1 MKIMIL
7 GAGIYQVPLIKKV
20 KELGY
25 IAIVVSPVGNYPGLE
40 IADYI
45 VDSDTRDKEAILAAA
60 VKYGIDGILTTGT
73 DVAVPSIGYVVDKL
87 NLPGTGFLASQ
98 RSMDKALMKKCF
110 ISHNVKTAHYKEVY
124 TIAEA
129 KNEANTIGYPVMVK
143 AIDSSGSRGITKVES
158 IAEIESAFN
167 EALAVSQSTKVI
179 VEQFIEGYEIGAQAL
194 ICGDKVD
201 KVFIHN
207 DEVTQPPI
215 SVPIGHSLPVT
226 LSSNV
231 ITQCEEVIKLA
242 VKAIGLQ
249 NTVANVDLM
258 VSGNE
263 VYILE
268 IGARMGATCLPENIS
283 LYQGI
288 DIYEYLIA
296 LATANSLPIQKR
308 TSRQANASLLIFSEK
323 KGIVESI
330 NIPSRVK
337 NHPMLVE
344 LKLDVAEGDQ
354 VNAFKVGPDRL
365 GHLIVVSDTSAEAEA
380 LAKELVSSIELV
392 VK

>member
-25 IAIVVSPVGNYPGLE
+25 IAIVVSPIGNYPGLK
-40 IADYI
+40 IADHI

-60 VKYGIDGILTTGT
+60 IKYEISGILTTGT

-110 ISHNVKTAHYKEVY
+110 ISHNVKTAHYKEVH
-124 TIAEA
+124 TLVEA
-129 KNEANTIGYPVMVK
+129 KKEANFIGYPVMVK
-143 AIDSSGSRGITKVES
+143 AIDSSGSRGITKVENE
-158 IAEIESAFN
+158 AEVEPAFK
-167 EALAVSQSTKVI
+167 EALAVSQASKVI

-194 ICGDKVD
+194 VRGDKVD

-207 DEVTQPPI
+207 DVVTQPPI
-215 SVPIGHSLPVT
+215 SVPIGHSLPIT
-226 LSSNV
+226 LASSV
-231 ITQCEEVIKLA
+231 LEQCIEVINSA
-242 VKAIGLQ
+242 VKAIGLK

-258 VSGNE
+258 ICDNDVF
-263 VYILE
+263 VLE

-283 LYQGI
+283 IYQGI
-288 DIYEYLIA
+288 DIYEYLIG
-296 LATANSLPIQKR
+296 LAIGKPLPVQSNMSK
-308 TSRQANASLLIFSEK
+308 QPNASLLICSEK
-323 KGIVESI
+323 TGVVESI
-330 NIPSRVK
+330 NIPSRLK

-344 LKLDVAEGDQ
+344 LKLDVVEGDQ

-365 GHLIVVSDTSAEAEA
+365 GHIIVISDTSTEAEA
-380 LAKELVSSIELV
+380 LAKELASSIELII
-392 VK
+392 K